1 MQSLARIELFLIW
14 LLWIY
19 PFLFRAP
26 KWQKR
31 ESLTVFGS
39 TTAGLILQMAGFFI
53 VWFFQSPTAPR
64 ASVLAL
70 AGAAI
75 PGGLS
80 ILLMWT
86 AVPNLGRQFRIYA
99 GLYSDHQ
106 LVRTGPYSV
115 VRHPIYASLLAITL
129 STGIL
134 LTRWQWLLAAMAISI
149 VGTEIRVRAE
159 DKLLASRFGKEFED
173 YKAKVPA
180 YLAIRVLPL
189 R

>member
-1 MQSLARIELFLIW
+1 MQSFARVEILVIW

-26 KWQKR
+26 KWQQR
-31 ESLTVFGS
+31 ASITVFGP
-39 TTAGLILQMAGFFI
+39 TTIGLILEMAGFFI
-53 VWFFQSPTAPR
+53 VWFFQIPTAPR
-64 ASVLAL
+64 ASALAL
-70 AGAAI
+70 IGALI
-75 PGGLS
+75 PGSVS

-86 AVPNLGRQFRIYA
+86 AVPHLGRQFRIYA

-134 LTRWQWLLAAMAISI
+134 LTLWQWLLIALAISI
-149 VGTEIRVRAE
+149 VGTEMRVRVE
-159 DKLLASRFGKEFED
+159 DKLLASRFGREFED

-180 YLAIRVLPL
+180 YLAIRVRPL

>member
-1 MQSLARIELFLIW
+1 MQAFARVELLVIW
-14 LLWIY
+14 VLWIY

-26 KWQKR
+26 KWQQR
-31 ESLTVFGS
+31 ESVTVFGPTS
-39 TTAGLILQMAGFFI
+39 AGLILEMAGFFI
-53 VWFFQSPTAPR
+53 VWFLQIPSAPR
-64 ASVLAL
+64 ANALAL
-70 AGAAI
+70 IGALI
-75 PGGLS
+75 PGAVS

-86 AVPNLGRQFRIYA
+86 AVPHLGKQFRIYA

-106 LVRTGPYSV
+106 LVRTGPYSI

-134 LTRWQWLLAAMAISI
+134 LTRWQWLVIALAFSV
-149 VGTEIRVRAE
+149 VGTEIRVRIE

-180 YLAIRVLPL
+180 YLAIRLLPL